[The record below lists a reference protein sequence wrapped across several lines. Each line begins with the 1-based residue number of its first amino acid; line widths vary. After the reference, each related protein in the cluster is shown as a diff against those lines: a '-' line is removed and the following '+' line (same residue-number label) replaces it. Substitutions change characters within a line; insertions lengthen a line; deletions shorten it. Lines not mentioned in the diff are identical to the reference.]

1 MDSTLTYALVA
12 GVALVMLAVIVKAA
26 LRWIFKVFAVLFV
39 LTALAVGIWLWFNR
53 SDRQPEHERTSA
65 PTRRA
70 APARQ

>member
-12 GVALVMLAVIVKAA
+12 GVALVMLAVIAKAA

-39 LTALAVGIWLWFNR
+39 LIALAIGIWLWFNR
-53 SDRQPEHERTSA
+53 SGRQPEHERTFP

-70 APARQ
+70 APAQH